1 LRALGDGAVQLKG
14 KVALVT
20 GATGGIGAAI
30 ARRLRAASATVITTH
45 VDTKEG
51 PEATAHDATADSTN
65 IVQLDQR
72 SPKSIGQC
80 ARRIA
85 DEHGR
90 LDILVNNAAWNVRI
104 AFPDLEALTPEL
116 WDRVMETNLRGPFL
130 LARACAPLLKADG
143 GGHIV
148 NISSSGGIA
157 PIGSSIAYA
166 ASKAGLNHLTR
177 CLAVGLAPEVAVN
190 CIASGLVENTRMS
203 NRAMDPAAQE
213 AARHQA
219 LLGRSTQTSDIAE
232 QVMTFVTSTSITGQI
247 VVIDGGSPVSMR

>member
-1 LRALGDGAVQLKG
+1 MQLKG

-20 GATGGIGAAI
+20 GATGGIGGAI
-30 ARRLRAASATVITTH
+30 ARRLGAAGATVIATY
-45 VDTKEG
+45 VDSGESA
-51 PEATAHDATADSTN
+51 EATANDATGAGGSGR
-65 IVQLDQR
+65 VMQLDQR
-72 SPKSIGQC
+72 SAKSIEQC
-80 ARRIA
+80 ASAIA
-85 DEHGR
+85 RDHGR
-90 LDILVNNAAWNVRI
+90 LDILVNNAAWNIRI

-116 WDRVMETNLRGPFL
+116 WDRVLETNLRGPFL
-130 LARACAPLLKADG
+130 LARACAALLKADG

-177 CLAVGLAPEVAVN
+177 CLAVAMAPEVAVN

-219 LLGRSTQTSDIAE
+219 LLGRATQTGDIAE
-232 QVMTFVTSTSITGQI
+232 QVMTFVTSTSITGQVI
-247 VVIDGGSPVSMR
+247 TIDGGSPSTMR

>member
-1 LRALGDGAVQLKG
+1 VQLKG

-30 ARRLRAASATVITTH
+30 ARRLGAASATVITTY
-45 VDTKEG
+45 VDAKEG
-51 PEATAHDATADSTN
+51 PDVTANDASAGGAH
-65 IVQLDQR
+65 IMQLDQR
-72 SPKSIGQC
+72 SPESIEQC
-80 ARRIA
+80 ASRIA

-90 LDILVNNAAWNVRI
+90 LDILVNNAAWNVRV

-116 WDRVMETNLRGPFL
+116 WDRVMETNLRGPFML
-130 LARACAPLLKADG
+130 VRACSALLKADG

-148 NISSSGGIA
+148 NISSIGGIA

-177 CLAVGLAPEVAVN
+177 CLAVALAPAVAVN
-190 CIASGLVENTRMS
+190 CIASGLVENTGMS
-203 NRAMDPAAQE
+203 NRALDPAAQE
-213 AARHQA
+213 AARNQA

-232 QVMTFVTSTSITGQI
+232 QVMTFVRSTSITGQI
-247 VVIDGGSPVSMR
+247 VVIDGGSAVSMR